1 MVLVQHAG
9 HTIEP
14 EPVKLVLLHPESQVA
29 KQKAQYLMVTVVKQS
44 AVPKLVGTLWSTM
57 EVLMIRP
64 VELVESIQYVL
75 GGVTVDDVK

>member
-9 HTIEP
+9 HTIEA
-14 EPVKLVLLHPESQVA
+14 EAIELILLHPESQVA
-29 KQKAQYLMVTVVKQS
+29 EQEAQYLMVTVVEQS
-44 AVPKLVGTLWSTM
+44 AVPKLVGTLWSAM

-64 VELVESIQYVL
+64 IELVESIQYVL